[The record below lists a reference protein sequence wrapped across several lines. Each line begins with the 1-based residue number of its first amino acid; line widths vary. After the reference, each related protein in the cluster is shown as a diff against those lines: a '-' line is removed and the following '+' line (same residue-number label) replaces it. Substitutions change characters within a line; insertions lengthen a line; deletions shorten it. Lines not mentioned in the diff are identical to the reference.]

1 VTSTNKENNM
11 KQSTIMGRALSE
23 KRWDKA
29 SETVIAQ
36 GMASDPI
43 ELIATRTS
51 LIIPIFRLG
60 YGVPKDTNDLVGIL
74 RDMKVIK

>member
-1 VTSTNKENNM
+1 M
-11 KQSTIMGRALSE
+11 KQSKIMGRALSE

-36 GMASDPI
+36 GMGSEPI
-43 ELIATRTS
+43 TLIATRNA
-51 LIIPIFRLG
+51 LVFPIFRLG